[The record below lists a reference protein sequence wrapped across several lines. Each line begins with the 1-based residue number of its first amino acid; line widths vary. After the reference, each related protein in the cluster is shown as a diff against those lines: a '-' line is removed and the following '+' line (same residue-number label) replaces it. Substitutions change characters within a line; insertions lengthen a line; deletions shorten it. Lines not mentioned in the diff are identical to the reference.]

1 MIRTVVPVSYNPLDL
16 DKKEIVYAKVAS
28 ALRND
33 ENETYTLNIKEWVEI
48 PYEENVPDE
57 NGNMS
62 LQQFVKK
69 YEVGDRQRV
78 MSFIDADMLTGYLDQ
93 MFQIT
98 ETGASKRKKYTILG
112 HLLINNQEN
121 VRNVSWELV

>member
-33 ENETYTLNIKEWVEI
+33 DNETYTLNIKEWVEF

-69 YEVGDRQRV
+69 YEVGDRQRI

-121 VRNVSWELV
+121 VRNVAWELV